1 LPIGRVVLDLIVPKH
16 VAVIMDGN
24 GRWAELHHLPRVE
37 GHKAGTEPVKMLVR
51 LCLERKISYLSL
63 FAFSSENW
71 QRPAEEVNAL
81 MTLFIDSLETQ
92 VAELNERGVRL
103 CFTGDRSAL
112 LPVLQARM
120 AESEKVTQSN
130 DDLTLNIVINY
141 GGRWDIV
148 NAAKKIIAKVQ
159 SHQLDVNAIDEA
171 LFERYLDTYGLPDP
185 DLFIRT
191 SGELRVSNFFLW
203 QLAYTEL
210 YFSNVYWPDF
220 NEQEFDDALTAFSQ
234 RQRRYGKVL

>member
-1 LPIGRVVLDLIVPKH
+1 MPIGRVVLDLIVPKH